1 MFGKMLTKNYQVL
14 EREIAA
20 TFSRRFTKFGPQPE
34 ASLWFSEARQHAR
47 FSVIADIICER
58 TQSRKVSICDIGC
71 GYGGFLKFLQNEQNN
86 IDFEYTGYDLA
97 DNLIEFCDS
106 KMSSKNACFMQGS
119 RPVELMDFS
128 IMSGTY
134 NYAPQT
140 TVTDWRA
147 YFRGELEHI
156 FDKTKKCLILNLMIS
171 DLPRISKSGIFYEE
185 LNDFKVFCEERLGAV
200 TTYDHVLLKNEKTF
214 CITR

>member
-1 MFGKMLTKNYQVL
+1 MFGKMLTKNYQLL
-14 EREIAA
+14 EIEIAS

-34 ASLWFSEARQHAR
+34 ASLWFSEGRQCAR

-58 TQSRKVSICDIGC
+58 IQNRKVSICDIGC
-71 GYGGFLKFLQNEQNN
+71 GYGGFLKFLQNEHNN

-97 DNLIEFCDS
+97 DNLIEFCDR
-106 KMSSKNACFMQGS
+106 KLSSKNARFMQGS

-140 TVTDWRA
+140 TVTDWRS
-147 YFRGELEHI
+147 YFRSELESI
-156 FDKTKKCLILNLMIS
+156 FAKTKKCLILNLMIADVS
-171 DLPRISKSGIFYEE
+171 RISKSGIFYEE
-185 LNDFKVFCEERLGAV
+185 LNDFKGFCEERLGAV

>member
-1 MFGKMLTKNYQVL
+1 MLTKNYKFL
-14 EREIAA
+14 EREIAS
-20 TFSRRFTKFGPQPE
+20 TFSRRFKIFGPQPE
-34 ASLWFSEARQHAR
+34 ASLWFSEARQCAR
-47 FSVIADIICER
+47 FSVIAAIICER
-58 TQSRKVSICDIGC
+58 IQDREVSICDIGC
-71 GYGGFLKFLQNEQNN
+71 GYGGFLKFLQNEHNN

-106 KMSSKNACFMQGS
+106 KMSSKNARFMQGS
-119 RPVELMDFS
+119 RPAELMDFS

-140 TVTDWRA
+140 TVTDWRF
-147 YFRGELEHI
+147 YFRGELERI
-156 FDKTKKCLILNLMIS
+156 FEKTKKCMILNLMIA

-185 LNDFKVFCEERLGAV
+185 LNDFKAFCEERLGAV
-200 TTYDHVLLKNEKTF
+200 TTYDHVLLQNEKTF

>member
-1 MFGKMLTKNYQVL
+1 MFGKMLTKNYQLL
-14 EREIAA
+14 EREIAS

-34 ASLWFSEARQHAR
+34 ASLWFSERRQRAR
-47 FSVIADIICER
+47 FSIIVDIICER
-58 TQSRKVSICDIGC
+58 MQNRKVSICDIGC
-71 GYGGFLKFLQNEQNN
+71 GYGGFLKFLQNEHND

-97 DNLIEFCDS
+97 DNLIEFCDR
-106 KMSSKNACFMQGS
+106 KMSSKNARFIQGS

-140 TVTDWRA
+140 TVTDWRS
-147 YFRGELEHI
+147 YFRSELESI
-156 FDKTKKCLILNLMIS
+156 FAKTKKCLILNLMIA
-171 DLPRISKSGIFYEE
+171 DVPRISKSGIFYEE
-185 LNDFKVFCEERLGAV
+185 LNDFKIFCEERLGAV

>member
-1 MFGKMLTKNYQVL
+1 MLTKNHQLL
-14 EREIAA
+14 EREIAS

-34 ASLWFSEARQHAR
+34 ASLWFSERRQRAR
-47 FSVIADIICER
+47 FSVIAEIICEK
-58 TQSRKVSICDIGC
+58 TQNRKVSICDIGC
-71 GYGGFLKFLQNEQNN
+71 GYGGFLKFLQNEHNN

-106 KMSSKNACFMQGS
+106 KMSSKNSRFMQGS
-119 RPVELMDFS
+119 RPLELMDFT

-140 TVTDWRA
+140 TVIDWRS
-147 YFRGELEHI
+147 YFHGELEHI
-156 FDKTKKCLILNLMIS
+156 FEKTKKCLILNLMIA
-171 DLPRISKSGIFYEE
+171 DMPRISKSGIFYEE
-185 LNDFKVFCEERLGAV
+185 LNGFKVFCEERLGAV

>member
-1 MFGKMLTKNYQVL
+1 MLTKNYQLL
-14 EREIAA
+14 EREIAS
-20 TFSRRFTKFGPQPE
+20 TFSERFTKFGPQPE
-34 ASLWFSEARQHAR
+34 ASLWFSEGRQHAR

-58 TQSRKVSICDIGC
+58 TKSQKVSICDIGC
-71 GYGGFLKFLQNEQNN
+71 GYGGFLKFLQNKHNN

-106 KMSSKNACFMQGS
+106 KMSSKNARFMQGS

-140 TVTDWRA
+140 TVTDWRS
-147 YFRGELEHI
+147 YFRGESRSTFL
-156 FDKTKKCLILNLMIS
+156 TKQ
-171 DLPRISKSGIFYEE
+171 KS
-185 LNDFKVFCEERLGAV
+185 V
-200 TTYDHVLLKNEKTF
+200 
-214 CITR
+214 

>member
-1 MFGKMLTKNYQVL
+1 MFGKMLTKNYHLL

-34 ASLWFSEARQHAR
+34 ASLWFSEWRQRAR

-58 TQSRKVSICDIGC
+58 IQNCKVSICDIGC
-71 GYGGFLKFLQNEQNN
+71 GYGGFLKFLQDEHKD
-86 IDFEYTGYDLA
+86 IDFEYIGHDLA
-97 DNLIEFCDS
+97 ENLIEFCDS
-106 KMSSKNACFMQGS
+106 EMSSNNARFMQGS
-119 RPVELMDFS
+119 RQVELMDFS

-140 TVTDWRA
+140 TVTDWRS
-147 YFRGELEHI
+147 YFRSELESI
-156 FDKTKKCLILNLMIS
+156 FAKTKKCLILNLMIA

-185 LNDFKVFCEERLGAV
+185 LNDFKNFCEERLGAV

>member
-1 MFGKMLTKNYQVL
+1 
-14 EREIAA
+14 
-20 TFSRRFTKFGPQPE
+20 
-34 ASLWFSEARQHAR
+34 
-47 FSVIADIICER
+47 
-58 TQSRKVSICDIGC
+58 VSICDIGC
-71 GYGGFLKFLQNEQNN
+71 GYGGFLKFLQNKHNN
-86 IDFEYTGYDLA
+86 IDFEYNGYDLA

-140 TVTDWRA
+140 TVTDWRS
-147 YFRGELEHI
+147 YFRGELKHI

-185 LNDFKVFCEERLGAV
+185 LNDFKVFCEERLGTV
-200 TTYDHVLLKNEKTF
+200 STYDHVLLKNEKTF

>member
-1 MFGKMLTKNYQVL
+1 
-14 EREIAA
+14 
-20 TFSRRFTKFGPQPE
+20 
-34 ASLWFSEARQHAR
+34 
-47 FSVIADIICER
+47 
-58 TQSRKVSICDIGC
+58 VSICDIGC
-71 GYGGFLKFLQNEQNN
+71 GYGGFLKFLQNKHNN
-86 IDFEYTGYDLA
+86 IDFEYNGYDLA

-140 TVTDWRA
+140 TVTDWRS
-147 YFRGELEHI
+147 YFRGELKHI
-156 FDKTKKCLILNLMIS
+156 FDKTKKCLILNLMIA
-171 DLPRISKSGIFYEE
+171 DVPRISKSGIFYEE
-185 LNDFKVFCEERLGAV
+185 LNDFKAFCEERLGAV
-200 TTYDHVLLKNEKTF
+200 STYDHVLLKNEKTF

>member
-34 ASLWFSEARQHAR
+34 ASLWFSEVRQRAR

-58 TQSRKVSICDIGC
+58 IQNRKVSICDIGC
-71 GYGGFLKFLQNEQNN
+71 GYGGFLKFLQNEHNN

-97 DNLIEFCDS
+97 DNLIEFCDR
-106 KMSSKNACFMQGS
+106 KLSSKNARFMQGS

-140 TVTDWRA
+140 TVSDWRS

>member
-1 MFGKMLTKNYQVL
+1 MFGKMLTKNYQLL
-14 EREIAA
+14 EREIAS

-34 ASLWFSEARQHAR
+34 ASLWFSEERQRAR
-47 FSVIADIICER
+47 FSIIADIIRER
-58 TQSRKVSICDIGC
+58 IQNRKVSICDIGC
-71 GYGGFLKFLQNEQNN
+71 GYGGFLKFLQNEHNN

-97 DNLIEFCDS
+97 DNLIEFCDR
-106 KMSSKNACFMQGS
+106 KMSSKNARFMQGS

-140 TVTDWRA
+140 TVTDWRS
-147 YFRGELEHI
+147 YFRSELESI
-156 FDKTKKCLILNLMIS
+156 FAKTKKCLILNLMIA

-185 LNDFKVFCEERLGAV
+185 LNDFKIFCEERLGSV
-200 TTYDHVLLKNEKTF
+200 RTYDHVLLKNEKTF

>member
-1 MFGKMLTKNYQVL
+1 MFGKMLTKNYQPL
-14 EREIAA
+14 EKEIAS

-34 ASLWFSEARQHAR
+34 ASLWFSEGRQHAR

-58 TQSRKVSICDIGC
+58 TKSQKVSICDIGC
-71 GYGGFLKFLQNEQNN
+71 GYGGFLKFLQNKHNN

-106 KMSSKNACFMQGS
+106 KMSSKNARFMQGS
-119 RPVELMDFS
+119 RPIELMDFS

-140 TVTDWRA
+140 TVTDWRS
-147 YFRGELEHI
+147 YFRGELKHI

-185 LNDFKVFCEERLGAV
+185 LNDFKVFCEERLGTV
-200 TTYDHVLLKNEKTF
+200 STYDHVLLKNEKTF

>member
-1 MFGKMLTKNYQVL
+1 MFGKMLTKNYQLL
-14 EREIAA
+14 EREIAS

-34 ASLWFSEARQHAR
+34 ASLWFNEGRQRAR
-47 FSVIADIICER
+47 FSVIADTICER
-58 TQSRKVSICDIGC
+58 TRNRKVSICDIGC
-71 GYGGFLKFLQNEQNN
+71 GYGGFLKFLQNKHNN

-106 KMSSKNACFMQGS
+106 KMSSKNARFMQGS
-119 RPVELMDFS
+119 RPIELMDFS

-140 TVTDWRA
+140 TVTDWRS
-147 YFRGELEHI
+147 YFRGELKHI
-156 FDKTKKCLILNLMIS
+156 FDKTKKCLILNLMIA
-171 DLPRISKSGIFYEE
+171 DVHRISKSGIFYEE
-185 LNDFKVFCEERLGAV
+185 LNDFEAFCEERLGAV
-200 TTYDHVLLKNEKTF
+200 STYDHVLLKNEKTV

>member
-1 MFGKMLTKNYQVL
+1 MLTKNYQLL
-14 EREIAA
+14 EREIAS

-34 ASLWFSEARQHAR
+34 ASLWFSEERQRAR
-47 FSVIADIICER
+47 FSIIADIIRER
-58 TQSRKVSICDIGC
+58 IQNRKVSICDIGC
-71 GYGGFLKFLQNEQNN
+71 GYGGFLKFLQNEHNN

-97 DNLIEFCDS
+97 DNLIEFCDR
-106 KMSSKNACFMQGS
+106 KMSSKNARFMQGS

-140 TVTDWRA
+140 TVTDWRS
-147 YFRGELEHI
+147 YFRSELESI
-156 FDKTKKCLILNLMIS
+156 FAKTKKCLILNLMIA

-185 LNDFKVFCEERLGAV
+185 LNDFKIFCEERLGSV
-200 TTYDHVLLKNEKTF
+200 RTYDHVLLKNEKTF

>member
-1 MFGKMLTKNYQVL
+1 MFGKMLTKNYQLL
-14 EREIAA
+14 EREIAS

-34 ASLWFSEARQHAR
+34 ASLWFSERRQRAR
-47 FSVIADIICER
+47 FSIIVDIICER
-58 TQSRKVSICDIGC
+58 MQNRKVSICDIGC
-71 GYGGFLKFLQNEQNN
+71 GYGGFLKFLQNEHND

-97 DNLIEFCDS
+97 DNLIEFCDR
-106 KMSSKNACFMQGS
+106 KMSSKNARFMQGS

-140 TVTDWRA
+140 TVTDWRS
-147 YFRGELEHI
+147 YFRSELESI
-156 FDKTKKCLILNLMIS
+156 FAKTKKCLILNLMIANV
-171 DLPRISKSGIFYEE
+171 PRISKSGIFYEE

>member
-1 MFGKMLTKNYQVL
+1 MFGKMLTKNYQLL
-14 EREIAA
+14 EREIAS

-34 ASLWFSEARQHAR
+34 ASLWFSEERQRAR
-47 FSVIADIICER
+47 FSIIADIIRER
-58 TQSRKVSICDIGC
+58 IQNRKVSICDIGC
-71 GYGGFLKFLQNEQNN
+71 GYGGFLKFLQNEHNN

-97 DNLIEFCDS
+97 DNLIEFCDR
-106 KMSSKNACFMQGS
+106 KMSSKNARFMQGS

-140 TVTDWRA
+140 TVTDWRS
-147 YFRGELEHI
+147 YFRSELESI
-156 FDKTKKCLILNLMIS
+156 CAKTKKCLILNLMIA

-185 LNDFKVFCEERLGAV
+185 LNDFKVFCEKRLGAV

>member
-1 MFGKMLTKNYQVL
+1 MFGKMLTKNYHLL
-14 EREIAA
+14 EREIAS

-34 ASLWFSEARQHAR
+34 ASLWFSEERQRAR
-47 FSVIADIICER
+47 FSIIADIIRER
-58 TQSRKVSICDIGC
+58 IQNRKVSICDIGC
-71 GYGGFLKFLQNEQNN
+71 GYGGFLKFLQNEHNN

-97 DNLIEFCDS
+97 DNLIEFCDR
-106 KMSSKNACFMQGS
+106 KMSSKNARFMQGS

-140 TVTDWRA
+140 TVTDWRS
-147 YFRGELEHI
+147 YFRSELESI
-156 FDKTKKCLILNLMIS
+156 FAKTKKCLILNLMIA

-185 LNDFKVFCEERLGAV
+185 LNDFENFCEERLGAV
-200 TTYDHVLLKNEKTF
+200 TTYDHVLLKNETTF

>member
-34 ASLWFSEARQHAR
+34 ASLWFSEARQCAR
-47 FSVIADIICER
+47 FSIIADIICER
-58 TQSRKVSICDIGC
+58 IQNRKVSICDIGC
-71 GYGGFLKFLQNEQNN
+71 GYGGFLKFLQNEHNN

-97 DNLIEFCDS
+97 DNLIEFCDR
-106 KMSSKNACFMQGS
+106 KLSSKNARFMQGS
-119 RPVELMDFS
+119 RPIELMDFS

-140 TVTDWRA
+140 TVTDWRS
-147 YFRGELEHI
+147 YFRSELESI
-156 FDKTKKCLILNLMIS
+156 FAKTKKCLILNLMIA

-185 LNDFKVFCEERLGAV
+185 LNDFKVFCEKRLGAV

>member
-1 MFGKMLTKNYQVL
+1 M
-14 EREIAA
+14 
-20 TFSRRFTKFGPQPE
+20 
-34 ASLWFSEARQHAR
+34 
-47 FSVIADIICER
+47 
-58 TQSRKVSICDIGC
+58 SICDIGC
-71 GYGGFLKFLQNEQNN
+71 GYGGFLKFLQTEHNN

-97 DNLIEFCDS
+97 DNLIEFCDR
-106 KMSSKNACFMQGS
+106 KMRSKNARFMQGS

-128 IMSGTY
+128 IMCGTY

-140 TVTDWRA
+140 TVTDWRS
-147 YFRGELEHI
+147 YFRSELESI
-156 FDKTKKCLILNLMIS
+156 FAKTKKCLLLNLMIA

>member
-1 MFGKMLTKNYQVL
+1 MFGKMLTKNYQLL
-14 EREIAA
+14 EREIAS

-34 ASLWFSEARQHAR
+34 ASLWFSEERQRAR
-47 FSVIADIICER
+47 FSIIADIIRER
-58 TQSRKVSICDIGC
+58 IQNRKVSICDIGC
-71 GYGGFLKFLQNEQNN
+71 GYGGFLKFLQNEHNN

-97 DNLIEFCDS
+97 DNLIEFCDR
-106 KMSSKNACFMQGS
+106 KMSSKNARFIQGS

-140 TVTDWRA
+140 TVTDWRS
-147 YFRGELEHI
+147 YFRSELESI
-156 FDKTKKCLILNLMIS
+156 FAKTKKCLILNLMIA

-185 LNDFKVFCEERLGAV
+185 LDDFKNFCEERLGAV
-200 TTYDHVLLKNEKTF
+200 TTYDHVLLKNETTF

>member
-1 MFGKMLTKNYQVL
+1 MLTQNYQPL
-14 EREIAA
+14 EREIAS
-20 TFSRRFTKFGPQPE
+20 TFSRRFAKFGPKPE
-34 ASLWFSEARQHAR
+34 ASLWFSEERQRAR
-47 FSVIADIICER
+47 FSVIAEIICER
-58 TQSRKVSICDIGC
+58 IQNRKVSICDIGC
-71 GYGGFLKFLQNEQNN
+71 GYGSFLKFFQNEHAG

-97 DNLIEFCDS
+97 DNLIEFCDR
-106 KMSSKNACFMQGS
+106 KMRSKNARFMQGS
-119 RPVELMDFS
+119 RPVESMDFS

-140 TVTDWRA
+140 TVTDWRF
-147 YFRGELEHI
+147 YFRSELESI
-156 FDKTKKCLILNLMIS
+156 FAKTKKCLILNLMIA

>member
-1 MFGKMLTKNYQVL
+1 MFGKMLTKNYQLL
-14 EREIAA
+14 EREIAS

-34 ASLWFSEARQHAR
+34 ASLWFSEERQRAR
-47 FSVIADIICER
+47 FSIIADIIRER
-58 TQSRKVSICDIGC
+58 IQNRKVSICDIGC
-71 GYGGFLKFLQNEQNN
+71 GYGGFLKFLQNEHNN

-97 DNLIEFCDS
+97 DNLIEFCDR
-106 KMSSKNACFMQGS
+106 KMSSKNARFMQGS

-140 TVTDWRA
+140 TVTDWRS
-147 YFRGELEHI
+147 YFRSELESI
-156 FDKTKKCLILNLMIS
+156 FAKTKKCLILNLMIA

-185 LNDFKVFCEERLGAV
+185 LNDFKNFCEGRLGAV

-214 CITR
+214 CIAR

>member
-1 MFGKMLTKNYQVL
+1 MLTKNYTLL
-14 EREIAA
+14 EREIAS

-34 ASLWFSEARQHAR
+34 ASLWFSEARQNAR
-47 FSVIADIICER
+47 FSVITAIIRER
-58 TQSRKVSICDIGC
+58 IQNRKVSICDIGC
-71 GYGGFLKFLQNEQNN
+71 GYGGFLKFLQNEHNN

-97 DNLIEFCDS
+97 DNLIEFCDR
-106 KMSSKNACFMQGS
+106 KMTSKNARFMQGS

-140 TVTDWRA
+140 TVTDWRS
-147 YFRGELEHI
+147 YFRSELESI
-156 FDKTKKCLILNLMIS
+156 FAKTKKCLILNLMIA

-185 LNDFKVFCEERLGAV
+185 LNDFKIFCEERLGSV
-200 TTYDHVLLKNEKTF
+200 RTYDHVLLKNEKTF

>member
-1 MFGKMLTKNYQVL
+1 MLTKNHLLL
-14 EREIAA
+14 EREIAS

-34 ASLWFSEARQHAR
+34 ASLWFSERRQRAR
-47 FSVIADIICER
+47 FSVIAEIICEK
-58 TQSRKVSICDIGC
+58 TQNRKVSICDIGC
-71 GYGGFLKFLQNEQNN
+71 GYGGFLKFLQNEHNN

-106 KMSSKNACFMQGS
+106 KMSSKNSRFMQGS
-119 RPVELMDFS
+119 RPLELMDFT

-140 TVTDWRA
+140 TVIDWRS
-147 YFRGELEHI
+147 YFHGELEHI
-156 FDKTKKCLILNLMIS
+156 FEKTKKCLILNLMIA
-171 DLPRISKSGIFYEE
+171 DMPRISKSGIFYEE
-185 LNDFKVFCEERLGAV
+185 LNGFKVFCEERLGAV

>member
-1 MFGKMLTKNYQVL
+1 MFGKMLTKNYQLL
-14 EREIAA
+14 EREIAS

-34 ASLWFSEARQHAR
+34 ASLWFSEVRQRAR

-58 TQSRKVSICDIGC
+58 IQNRKVSICDIGC
-71 GYGGFLKFLQNEQNN
+71 GYGGFLKFLQNKHNN
-86 IDFEYTGYDLA
+86 IDFEYIGYDLA

-106 KMSSKNACFMQGS
+106 KMSSKNARFMQGS

-128 IMSGTY
+128 IMSSTY

-140 TVTDWRA
+140 TVSDWRS

>member
-1 MFGKMLTKNYQVL
+1 MFGKMLTKNYHLL
-14 EREIAA
+14 EREIAS

-34 ASLWFSEARQHAR
+34 ASLWFSESRQRAR
-47 FSVIADIICER
+47 FSVIADIICQR
-58 TQSRKVSICDIGC
+58 IPNRKVSICDIGC
-71 GYGGFLKFLQNEQNN
+71 GYGGFLKFLQNEHNN

-97 DNLIEFCDS
+97 DNLIEFCDR
-106 KMSSKNACFMQGS
+106 KMSSKNARFMQGS

-140 TVTDWRA
+140 TVTDWRS
-147 YFRGELEHI
+147 YFRSELESI
-156 FDKTKKCLILNLMIS
+156 FAKTKKCLILNLMIA

-185 LNDFKVFCEERLGAV
+185 LDDFKNFCEERLGAV
-200 TTYDHVLLKNEKTF
+200 TTYDHVLLKNETTF

>member
-1 MFGKMLTKNYQVL
+1 MFGKMLTKNYQLL
-14 EREIAA
+14 EREIAS

-34 ASLWFSEARQHAR
+34 ASLWFSERRQRAR
-47 FSVIADIICER
+47 FSIIVDIICER
-58 TQSRKVSICDIGC
+58 MQNRKVSICDIGC
-71 GYGGFLKFLQNEQNN
+71 GYGGFLKFLQNEHND

-97 DNLIEFCDS
+97 DNLIEFCDR
-106 KMSSKNACFMQGS
+106 KMSSKNARFMQGS

-140 TVTDWRA
+140 TVTDWRS
-147 YFRGELEHI
+147 YFRSELESI
-156 FDKTKKCLILNLMIS
+156 FAKTKKCLILNLMIA
-171 DLPRISKSGIFYEE
+171 DVPRISKSGIFYEE
-185 LNDFKVFCEERLGAV
+185 LNDFKIFCEERLGAV

>member
-1 MFGKMLTKNYQVL
+1 MFGKMLTKNYHLL
-14 EREIAA
+14 EREIAS
-20 TFSRRFTKFGPQPE
+20 TFSSRFTKFGPQPE
-34 ASLWFSEARQHAR
+34 ASLWFSEERQRAR
-47 FSVIADIICER
+47 FSIIADIIRER
-58 TQSRKVSICDIGC
+58 IQNRKVSICDIGC
-71 GYGGFLKFLQNEQNN
+71 GYGGFLKFLQNEHNN

-97 DNLIEFCDS
+97 DNLIEFCDR
-106 KMSSKNACFMQGS
+106 KMSSKNARFMQGS

-140 TVTDWRA
+140 TVTDWRS
-147 YFRGELEHI
+147 YFRSELESI
-156 FDKTKKCLILNLMIS
+156 FAKTKKCLILNLMIA

>member
-1 MFGKMLTKNYQVL
+1 MFGKMLTKNYQLL
-14 EREIAA
+14 EREIAS

-34 ASLWFSEARQHAR
+34 ASLWFSERRQRAR
-47 FSVIADIICER
+47 FSIIVDIICER
-58 TQSRKVSICDIGC
+58 MQNRKVSICDIGC
-71 GYGGFLKFLQNEQNN
+71 GYGGFLKFLQNEHND

-97 DNLIEFCDS
+97 DNLIEFCDR
-106 KMSSKNACFMQGS
+106 KMSSKNARFMQGS

-140 TVTDWRA
+140 TVTDWRS
-147 YFRGELEHI
+147 YFRSELESI
-156 FDKTKKCLILNLMIS
+156 FAKTKKCLILNLMIA
-171 DLPRISKSGIFYEE
+171 DVPRISKSGIFYEE

>member
-1 MFGKMLTKNYQVL
+1 MFGKMLTKNYQLL
-14 EREIAA
+14 EREIAS
-20 TFSRRFTKFGPQPE
+20 TFSRRFKKFGPQPE
-34 ASLWFSEARQHAR
+34 ASLWFSEGRQHAR

-58 TQSRKVSICDIGC
+58 IQNRKVSICDIGC
-71 GYGGFLKFLQNEQNN
+71 GYGGFLKFLQNKHNN
-86 IDFEYTGYDLA
+86 IDFEYIGYDLA

-106 KMSSKNACFMQGS
+106 KMSSKNARFMQGS

-140 TVTDWRA
+140 TVSDWRS

-185 LNDFKVFCEERLGAV
+185 LNDFKVFCEERLGTV
-200 TTYDHVLLKNEKTF
+200 STYDHVLLKNEKTF